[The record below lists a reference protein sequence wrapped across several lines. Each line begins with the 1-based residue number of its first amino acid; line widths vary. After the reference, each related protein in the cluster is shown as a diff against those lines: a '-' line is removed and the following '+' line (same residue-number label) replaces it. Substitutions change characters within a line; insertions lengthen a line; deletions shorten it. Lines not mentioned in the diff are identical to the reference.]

1 MSDITRESVS
11 SGTVLQVPARP
22 IDRVEGWVHL
32 GLFGFLAFLA
42 SIVLMN
48 LAASA
53 PPEKRLGM
61 LYLPVLGVVALLL
74 YGARPLLSRQTEQV
88 HLEPERLVLR
98 RQTWFLVRWSA
109 PQVSVPLAGIAR
121 CQWDATGVWVET
133 TTGRRIVLLQGHL
146 AAVHESLYERVVEH
160 LERHTLLGSGD
171 RATEEPHWTA
181 RLAPVPHPRWP
192 VESEAERLRVR
203 FALEVPHPVKACL
216 RERDAWILA
225 LCCGVGMSLLGLLG
239 LVLLTP
245 WLGPSLGVGPVL
257 LLALGIPLAGEAGR
271 KIAQFDPQ
279 QAVREAARLTIAL
292 EASANAVHRTDANG
306 QTEVWTAAQVRD
318 LEVTYHH
325 EPGGE
330 GEDGHQVTL
339 LLHPHRGL
347 THELFTT
354 RWYGERYDPDV
365 VHAELSWLAY
375 ALKQRLHEESGRA
388 ESEGIQSS
396 LLRP

>member
-1 MSDITRESVS
+1 M
-11 SGTVLQVPARP
+11 A
-22 IDRVEGWVHL
+22 
-32 GLFGFLAFLA
+32 
-42 SIVLMN
+42 
-48 LAASA
+48 
-53 PPEKRLGM
+53 
-61 LYLPVLGVVALLL
+61 VA
-74 YGARPLLSRQTEQV
+74 
-88 HLEPERLVLR
+88 
-98 RQTWFLVRWSA
+98 
-109 PQVSVPLAGIAR
+109 LAGIR
-121 CQWDATGVWVET
+121 LCSWDAVEVWLETSTGK
-133 TTGRRIVLLQGHL
+133 RIVLVRGYLV
-146 AAVHESLYERVVEH
+146 AVNEALYERIVAH
-160 LERHTLLGSGD
+160 LERQTLLGCIPNAPPTS
-171 RATEEPHWTA
+171 WTA
-181 RLAPVPHPRWP
+181 RPAPIPNPRWP

-203 FALEVPHPVKACL
+203 FPLEVPHPVKACL

-257 LLALGIPLAGEAGR
+257 FLVLGIPLAGEASR